1 MGTVDVILVCISC
14 EYAGGDDVSVY
25 LELFACISS
34 KCNNI
39 IMYIIKR
46 SSNLFVIPHCISNY
60 FHAIDFT
67 FQMESIPG
75 SPSCVLHSHLF
86 LSLITLLCATMGSS
100 NITSH

>member
-39 IMYIIKR
+39 IM
-46 SSNLFVIPHCISNY
+46 
-60 FHAIDFT
+60 
-67 FQMESIPG
+67 
-75 SPSCVLHSHLF
+75 
-86 LSLITLLCATMGSS
+86 
-100 NITSH
+100 